1 MKHDKLLN
9 VQMTNENCTI
19 MRDVLLSFL
28 REEGLETPL
37 LQYRVTQAWP
47 EVMGDT
53 ISRYTRQVFV
63 RDGKLQV
70 QLTSSSLRQNLM
82 MEHKRIAQKLNDHV
96 GSYVISD
103 VCFF

>member
-1 MKHDKLLN
+1 MIYDKFS
-9 VQMTNENCTI
+9 I
-19 MRDVLLSFL
+19 MRDVLLAFL

-37 LQYRVTQAWP
+37 LQYRIVQAWP
-47 EVMGDT
+47 EVMGET

-70 QLTSSSLRQNLM
+70 QLTSPSLRQNLL
-82 MEHKRIAQKLNDHV
+82 MEHKRIAQKLNEHV
-96 GSYVISD
+96 GSFVISD

>member
-1 MKHDKLLN
+1 ML
-9 VQMTNENCTI
+9 NENCTI
-19 MRDVLLSFL
+19 MRDVLLAFL

-37 LQYRVTQAWP
+37 LQYRIVQAWP
-47 EVMGDT
+47 EVMGET

-70 QLTSSSLRQNLM
+70 QLTSPSLRQNLL
-82 MEHKRIAQKLNDHV
+82 MEHKHIAQKLNEHV
-96 GSYVISD
+96 GSFVISD

>member
-1 MKHDKLLN
+1 
-9 VQMTNENCTI
+9 
-19 MRDVLLSFL
+19 MRDVLLAFL

-37 LQYRVTQAWP
+37 LQYRIVQAWP
-47 EVMGDT
+47 EVMGET

-70 QLTSSSLRQNLM
+70 QLTSPSLRQNLL
-82 MEHKRIAQKLNDHV
+82 MEHKRIAQKLHEHV
-96 GSYVISD
+96 APYVISD